1 MADTRNPP
9 IEGVRPSAVT
19 VPRGQWSRAF
29 DFMVAQF
36 PNVPINTW
44 RQRFAEGRVLGDDGQ
59 PVAPNAPCG
68 EGLRLRYF
76 REVANE
82 RITPA
87 RWRIVHRDAHLLVV
101 DKPPFLPVAPT
112 GRFVQQSLLV
122 QLQRAFNF
130 DEIAPLHRIDR
141 LTSGLVMFSL
151 TKRGRARYRQLFVD
165 GAIDKA
171 YDAFSATV
179 MAAAA
184 FPRERCS
191 RLERGEPFFRR
202 KEVPGEPNSQTLIDV
217 VERREDGTRFRLR
230 PITGRTHQ
238 LRVHMAAL
246 GAPLLHDPWYPSLW
260 PERDDN
266 LDRPLQ
272 LVARSLSFTDPLTGA
287 AHTFESAY
295 RCGG

>member
-87 RWRIVHRDAHLLVV
+87 RWRIVH
-101 DKPPFLPVAPT
+101 T
-112 GRFVQQSLLV
+112 
-122 QLQRAFNF
+122 
-130 DEIAPLHRIDR
+130 
-141 LTSGLVMFSL
+141 
-151 TKRGRARYRQLFVD
+151 
-165 GAIDKA
+165 
-171 YDAFSATV
+171 
-179 MAAAA
+179 
-184 FPRERCS
+184 
-191 RLERGEPFFRR
+191 
-202 KEVPGEPNSQTLIDV
+202 
-217 VERREDGTRFRLR
+217 
-230 PITGRTHQ
+230 
-238 LRVHMAAL
+238 
-246 GAPLLHDPWYPSLW
+246 
-260 PERDDN
+260 
-266 LDRPLQ
+266 
-272 LVARSLSFTDPLTGA
+272 
-287 AHTFESAY
+287 
-295 RCGG
+295 

>member
-151 TKRGRARYRQLFVD
+151 TKRGRACYRQLFVD

-202 KEVPGEPNSQTLIDV
+202 HEVPGEPNSQTLIDV